1 MFGLSD
7 STRDLLEIA
16 SVIGYSVAFDFWS
29 KVSDAQDAELLVAV
43 EEALQAHLI
52 DELLDR
58 SGFQFR
64 HALVRETLHAGMVGI
79 RLRSWHVSVAETLID
94 EPATHPDLI
103 AHHFQQAGD
112 ERALEWLVRAA
123 ERAQVTFAWNSAA
136 ERFEAAQQ
144 LLTGVDDQIVER
156 GWLLLRLGL
165 LLRMSDQKKS
175 LKRLEQARELGQLS
189 GDRALKAYAH
199 FYIGL
204 VHHYLDFDGLSE
216 MEAGI
221 EAIDALDESELA
233 PLQDR
238 IAAASQDYLPGIFG
252 LGDQRGTYVAVLTQ
266 VGRLGEAIEIG
277 EAFVERVF
285 ATTADELQA
294 TITCR
299 DAFWGLT
306 VSYAMIGR
314 VRDAREACANAYRG
328 YRGIGNQWVLR
339 LAVQQELELL
349 ILPYFTD
356 EIREREGIESIA
368 LNAWRQAIQV
378 VSNEDDVTI
387 EADYGLGFL
396 DGRWSEARRAATICS
411 APHWES
417 ASRYLALRS
426 AAEFDLHLGR
436 FEQFWERVYSMLPE
450 GSRTQPGKA
459 LMPTALKLQQLAAE
473 LCIYQDDLEQARA
486 WLDANDA
493 WFAWSE
499 SILLRAEGQVIWS
512 RYFLATGDFEGA
524 RRCVEE
530 ARTIA
535 RDPRQP
541 MAMLVAGRALGEL
554 DTLEGAYSDAE
565 QHLHNALRLAEICRA
580 PYEIALT
587 QLAQSELAWA
597 TRDILRTKGFLTQAR
612 TTFDELG
619 AVLPMRRVERLAALL
634 NAAANE
640 RPAGL
645 SLREVEVLTL
655 LAEGLSNREIAD
667 LLYLSVRTVERHL
680 TNIYGKVGAQNRTQA
695 SAFAQA
701 HHLSSQDI

>member
-1 MFGLSD
+1 M
-7 STRDLLEIA
+7 
-16 SVIGYSVAFDFWS
+16 
-29 KVSDAQDAELLVAV
+29 
-43 EEALQAHLI
+43 
-52 DELLDR
+52 
-58 SGFQFR
+58 
-64 HALVRETLHAGMVGI
+64 
-79 RLRSWHVSVAETLID
+79 
-94 EPATHPDLI
+94 
-103 AHHFQQAGD
+103 
-112 ERALEWLVRAA
+112 
-123 ERAQVTFAWNSAA
+123 
-136 ERFEAAQQ
+136 
-144 LLTGVDDQIVER
+144 
-156 GWLLLRLGL
+156 
-165 LLRMSDQKKS
+165 
-175 LKRLEQARELGQLS
+175 
-189 GDRALKAYAH
+189 
-199 FYIGL
+199 
-204 VHHYLDFDGLSE
+204 
-216 MEAGI
+216 
-221 EAIDALDESELA
+221 
-233 PLQDR
+233 
-238 IAAASQDYLPGIFG
+238 
-252 LGDQRGTYVAVLTQ
+252 
-266 VGRLGEAIEIG
+266 
-277 EAFVERVF
+277 F

-299 DAFWGLT
+299 DAFWGLIF
-306 VSYAMIGR
+306 SYAMIGR

-396 DGRWSEARRAATICS
+396 DGRWREARRAATICS

-524 RRCVEE
+524 RRSVEE

-535 RDPRQP
+535 RNPRQP

-554 DTLEGAYSDAE
+554 DTLEGSYDDASE
-565 QHLHNALRLAEICRA
+565 HLQSALRLAKICRA

-597 TRDILRTKGFLTQAR
+597 TRDILRNQGFSDT
-612 TTFDELG
+612 G
-619 AVLPMRRVERLAALL
+619 AYDV
-634 NAAANE
+634 
-640 RPAGL
+640 
-645 SLREVEVLTL
+645 
-655 LAEGLSNREIAD
+655 
-667 LLYLSVRTVERHL
+667 
-680 TNIYGKVGAQNRTQA
+680 
-695 SAFAQA
+695 
-701 HHLSSQDI
+701 